1 MIAWQASHFRQLHRI
16 ATGILIAYWCA
27 LFVGTHIPNPER
39 FLPPDV
45 SDKTLH
51 VLAYFGL
58 TFLLLTRDALS
69 KPFTFRR
76 GVILWGAVLVYA
88 ALDELLQAIPALN
101 RTADVGDWAADVCGA
116 VLALGGFMICRAAL
130 VRCLGLP
137 AAKANQSRPSAADA
151 GVSEVPTVPKP
162 ADDETR

>member
-1 MIAWQASHFRQLHRI
+1 MTAWQVSRFRHLRRI

-58 TFLLLTRDALS
+58 TFLLLVRDALGR
-69 KPFTFRR
+69 PFTVRR
-76 GVILWGAVLVYA
+76 GLLLLAAVSVYA
-88 ALDELLQAIPALN
+88 AVDELLQAIPALN

-116 VLALGGFMICRAAL
+116 ALALGAFVICRAAL
-130 VRCLGLP
+130 VRCLG
-137 AAKANQSRPSAADA
+137 RP
-151 GVSEVPTVPKP
+151 
-162 ADDETR
+162 